1 VSRRDG
7 DGGEADGP
15 DDGERSDDRP
25 EGDDRRTRLA
35 RLVRFLTFVAMLD
48 LLALALATQFVPP
61 DRLTLA
67 LSVGPM
73 LVVSPV
79 LAYWFVYERG
89 GAIEG

>member
-1 VSRRDG
+1 VSERGGDDGQDG
-7 DGGEADGP
+7 DGRT
-15 DDGERSDDRP
+15 DDGQ
-25 EGDDRRTRLA
+25 GGDRRTRIA

-67 LSVGPM
+67 ITVGPM

-89 GAIEG
+89 AAVEG